1 MLKRIFASVLLLAFG
16 FAVIGC
22 EASAK
27 VGDPDDTSVR
37 SSDGTN
43 TYKKTT
49 TVREP
54 DGDVKTKTETRV
66 DR

>member
-16 FAVIGC
+16 TAVIGC
-22 EASAK
+22 EAQAK
-27 VGDPDDTSVR
+27 VGDPDNTSMR
-37 SSDGTN
+37 NGTN

-54 DGDVKTKTETRV
+54 DGDVKTKTETRI